1 MDIRVVSESIFDIE
15 SDCIVYFVDNAFSN
29 DDTMEIISKAGNRL
43 LDVFS
48 KLSSLATGE
57 YKIIPAFN
65 LKTIYT
71 IISSIPQKIETSED
85 ENFLEEIFEDIFAG
99 IKKREFNT
107 VAVDITRLSNSS
119 SFKHSEIFK
128 KFLRNIDDDIVVFM
142 CK

>member
-85 ENFLEEIFEDIFAG
+85 ENFFAG

-107 VAVDITRLSNSS
+107 VAVDITRLSNSY

>member
-85 ENFLEEIFEDIFAG
+85 EKFLEEIFAG

-107 VAVDITRLSNSS
+107 VAVDITRLSNSY

>member
-48 KLSSLATGE
+48 KISSFATGE
-57 YKIIPAFN
+57 FKIVPAFN
-65 LKTIYT
+65 LKATYVVIG
-71 IISSIPQKIETSED
+71 SIPQKIETEEGEKFLE
-85 ENFLEEIFEDIFAG
+85 ENFLNILNEINSRG
-99 IKKREFNT
+99 FNT
-107 VAVDITRLSNSS
+107 VAVDVTRLSNSY

-128 KFLRNIDDDIVVFM
+128 KFLRNINDDIVVFM

>member
-99 IKKREFNT
+99 IKT
-107 VAVDITRLSNSS
+107 WI
-119 SFKHSEIFK
+119 
-128 KFLRNIDDDIVVFM
+128 
-142 CK
+142 

>member
-29 DDTMEIISKAGNRL
+29 DDTMEIVSNAGNRL

-48 KLSSLATGE
+48 KLSSFATGE
-57 YKIIPAFN
+57 FKIVPAFN
-65 LKTIYT
+65 LNATYA
-71 IISSIPQKIETSED
+71 IIASIPQKIETEED
-85 ENFLEEIFEDIFAG
+85 ERFLEEIFFNILNG
-99 IKKREFNT
+99 LKNRGFNT
-107 VAVDITRLSNSS
+107 VAVDVTRLSNSY

-128 KFLRNIDDDIVVFM
+128 KFLKNINDDFVVFM